1 MEVEKIV
8 KDLMDTLKAVS
19 DTQSTQ
25 IRVIDKLSDG
35 LLHAVDVIG
44 SMKSEIENLKKR
56 VETLE
61 KGGREWDR

>member
-61 KGGREWDR
+61 KGGRE